1 MQNHSLCFFSLNLD
15 NCFYHKEICDNI
27 QNQLFVSDENYCNCE
42 EFQCR
47 TELVDDPDSI
57 ECCILEAREAR
68 TINQNSNK
76 IEYVNKVSG
85 MAMVIGSITVN
96 SNFDDEYMIILTPP
110 PYVNLYF
117 MSKPWNNNISPEL
130 KVGILTIMNSSEDSD
145 SSLTIWI
152 HKNPQLFN
160 EDGEEMSLDCWD
172 MNSPSLNENISMDCT
187 RTYDSLEM
195 TQFLPD
201 GFSTSPNLLNSSGLD
216 SSDILPTSP
225 NVLNSSGLDF
235 SDIDESNSVHFE
247 DSYDYHSSINN
258 GAAVADNRFQP
269 LLNQERFS
277 WENDLTLK
285 MLNQFIETGGDVQ
298 NVYLNLCRIDSELS
312 NNKAFSSITI
322 KTKIHNLLGSYR
334 RKNETIK
341 NNEIKELMPVS

>member
-117 MSKPWNNNISPEL
+117 MSKPVRYLPESFL
-130 KVGILTIMNSSEDSD
+130 
-145 SSLTIWI
+145 
-152 HKNPQLFN
+152 
-160 EDGEEMSLDCWD
+160 
-172 MNSPSLNENISMDCT
+172 
-187 RTYDSLEM
+187 RTYDPSVALFLEL
-195 TQFLPD
+195 FKR
-201 GFSTSPNLLNSSGLD
+201 GKYSF
-216 SSDILPTSP
+216 
-225 NVLNSSGLDF
+225 
-235 SDIDESNSVHFE
+235 
-247 DSYDYHSSINN
+247 
-258 GAAVADNRFQP
+258 
-269 LLNQERFS
+269 
-277 WENDLTLK
+277 LTLK
-285 MLNQFIETGGDVQ
+285 FPASTQ
-298 NVYLNLCRIDSELS
+298 NR
-312 NNKAFSSITI
+312 
-322 KTKIHNLLGSYR
+322 
-334 RKNETIK
+334 
-341 NNEIKELMPVS
+341 